1 MINAVV
7 RSTVMSVM
15 MYISFPRQLSLD
27 NDYHGIQL
35 VLIHIFLLTH
45 IKIHIILKN
54 KFLIIKAKYDVIE
67 PYYMKGTTPEA
78 GSFLGPIPA
87 IVEHIIKN
95 ITFRTNKH
103 ILLNT

>member
-54 KFLIIKAKYDVIE
+54 KFLIIKAKY
-67 PYYMKGTTPEA
+67 
-78 GSFLGPIPA
+78 A
-87 IVEHIIKN
+87 IVISILDSY
-95 ITFRTNKH
+95 FRTA
-103 ILLNT
+103 IGITPDGPVVF

>member
-67 PYYMKGTTPEA
+67 PYYMEGTTPDQLAAFVSKSECQRKRH
-78 GSFLGPIPA
+78 SSSR
-87 IVEHIIKN
+87 HS
-95 ITFRTNKH
+95 
-103 ILLNT
+103 LLSLSIY